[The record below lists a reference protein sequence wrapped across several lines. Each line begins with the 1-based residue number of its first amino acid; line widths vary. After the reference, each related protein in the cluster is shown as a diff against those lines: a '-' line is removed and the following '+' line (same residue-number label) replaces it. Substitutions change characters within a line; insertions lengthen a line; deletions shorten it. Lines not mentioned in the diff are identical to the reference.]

1 MDGTSGHV
9 THCHLPTIPV
19 VKPLDRSADA
29 RVVSLRPS
37 PPIETGESTAG
48 YIPTRVNARPVTEA
62 RFDHE
67 SNDGESRRRHWI
79 QRRNRASRS
88 LREQPGAH
96 ERTSPVP

>member
-37 PPIETGESTAG
+37 PPIETGESTPG

-67 SNDGESRRRHWI
+67 SNDGESKKAALDSAP
-79 QRRNRASRS
+79 QQSEPVTPRA
-88 LREQPGAH
+88 
-96 ERTSPVP
+96 TWCT